1 MHFQETVE
9 MLLVEQIHLG
19 DTQVEMVDHLVG
31 KVVLDMEDPVEQH
44 QLF

>member
-1 MHFQETVE
+1 MQLE
-9 MLLVEQIHLG
+9 EQIHLA